1 MIDAAFTDLAGLTS
15 AKRAC
20 AVLGKS
26 RATHYRRQR
35 PRSAAGSAVRT
46 PRAAPSNTLT
56 PAERATVLATLTHE
70 SFVDKSPAQVWATL
84 LDEGTYLCSEST
96 MYRIL
101 REHGAVRDRRRQ
113 ATHPPRTRPE
123 LVADGPGQVWSW
135 DITKLHGPVKGV
147 YYDCYVIIDIYSRY
161 IPGWLVA
168 PTETGDLA
176 KAFIAATITTAGAP
190 PRVIHADRGTSM
202 TSKPVALLLA
212 DLGVVRSHSR
222 PKVSNDNP
230 FSEAAFKTLKYCPTF
245 PDRFGSIAEA
255 RSFCDE
261 FFTYYNHQHRHS
273 GIGLHTPASVHH
285 GTAGEIQQLR
295 AEVLDAAHARHPD
308 RFRRPPRPPALP
320 QEVWINRP
328 TLETVTQNN

>member
-1 MIDAAFTDLAGLTS
+1 MIDAAFVDLAELTS
-15 AKRAC
+15 ATRAC

-26 RATHYRRQR
+26 RATHYRRRR
-35 PRSAAGSAVRT
+35 PRPAVTGLRA
-46 PRAAPSNTLT
+46 PRPVPRNALT
-56 PAERATVLATLTHE
+56 PAERASVLATLNHE
-70 SFVDKSPAQVWATL
+70 TFVDKSPAQVWATL

-101 REHGAVRDRRRQ
+101 REHGPVRERRRQ

-123 LVADGPGQVWSW
+123 LIADGPGQVWSW

-147 YYDCYVIIDIYSRY
+147 YYDLYVIIDIYSRY
-161 IPGWLVA
+161 VPGWLVA

-176 KAFIAATITTAGAP
+176 KDFITDTITAAGAP
-190 PRVIHADRGTSM
+190 PRVVHADRGTSM

-230 FSEAAFKTLKYCPTF
+230 YSESAFKTLKYCPAF
-245 PDRFGSIAEA
+245 PDRFGSIADA
-255 RSFCDE
+255 RAFCAE

-273 GIGLHTPASVHH
+273 GIGLHTPASVHY
-285 GTAGEIQQLR
+285 GTADEIRQMR
-295 AEVLDAAHARHPD
+295 AEVLNAAHARHPD

-320 QEVWINRP
+320 KAVWINRP
-328 TLETVTQNN
+328 TLQVVAQKN